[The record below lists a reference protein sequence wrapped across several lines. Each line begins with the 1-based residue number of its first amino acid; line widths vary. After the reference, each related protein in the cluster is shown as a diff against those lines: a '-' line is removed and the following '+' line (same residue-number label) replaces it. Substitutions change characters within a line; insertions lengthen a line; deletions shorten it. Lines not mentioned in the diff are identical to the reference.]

1 MQLEEVFLF
10 VKTSTIGWF
19 QSGHKAWC
27 IQEAQGT
34 GTVSLDLCL
43 LARGLQKNTNVYLL
57 LAAK

>member
-34 GTVSLDLCL
+34 GIVSLDLCL